1 MSSHSGIVTQSQSS
15 PLRIAS
21 SPIASVRDIVRIA
34 ISRSSGRTGAN
45 PNPQLP
51 STTVVTPCQP
61 EIVHHGS
68 HWICAS

>member
-1 MSSHSGIVTQSQSS
+1 M
-15 PLRIAS
+15 PFFIAS
-21 SPIASVRDIVRIA
+21 RPIASVRDIVSIVR
-34 ISRSSGRTGAN
+34 SRSSGRTGAK

-61 EIVHHGS
+61 EIEHHGS